1 MTVFLDTNIFVYA
14 AGKEG
19 PHKAPCLKI
28 LREVADGT
36 LSAVT
41 NVEVIQELLH
51 LFSRRNRRADG
62 VALCRRVL
70 ALIPEPLPVERRTVE
85 LLCQLAE
92 KYPDKG
98 TRDLLHLASM
108 VAAGI
113 QQIVTV
119 DQDFDHLD
127 EVERVV
133 PG

>member
-14 AGKEG
+14 AGREH
-19 PHKAPCLKI
+19 PHKAPCLQV
-28 LREVADGT
+28 LREVANGS

-41 NVEVIQELLH
+41 SVEVIQELLH
-51 LFSRRNRRADG
+51 LFSRRSQRLDG
-62 VALCRRVL
+62 IMLCRRVL
-70 ALIPEPLPVERRTVE
+70 ALIPEPLPVERKTVE
-85 LLCQLAE
+85 LLCKLAE

-113 QQIVTV
+113 QQIVSV
-119 DQDFDHLD
+119 DQDFELFD
-127 EVERVV
+127 EVERLE